1 MPVPAPPV
9 WEPSDRVRGIIF
21 LRVTHAFHSLIVVF
35 VAGAVL
41 PFTAASQTRDSVP
54 PDSAVRMPDIVV
66 TATRSEFVRDLE
78 SPTAT
83 HSDTAGAASRAAGR
97 VAADLLRT
105 VPGVHVQQTSAGQGA
120 VVLRGLVGNQ
130 VLLMVDGIPM
140 NNGTY
145 RDGPGQYLATIDP
158 ETIARIEVVRGPASV
173 LYGSD
178 AQGGVV
184 NVITRPHPNGL
195 GLTLGGALQ
204 ASSSNRGARGRLS
217 AGYGTATWQ
226 ARLGVSV
233 QSASDLRAGSPVN
246 AQTPSGFDAW
256 GADARIDY
264 APNVVHRLTVGVQ
277 QWTMEDVPRYD
288 RYWDFR
294 APALGPDY
302 QYQFSPQT
310 RQLGYA
316 RYAFRSGAAA
326 VRRLTAT
333 ASLAVQREGLTR
345 QRWAADTTPS
355 PRIDFTRD
363 DVLTPGVSLLGESQF
378 PVADRPLTLTWG
390 AEGYHDVL
398 NSHGERQNVVD
409 GSVTP
414 TERQTATGPIPSG
427 RYPDGATMARVGL
440 FLEADAP
447 VTTWLRLSAGGRW
460 SGFRSVAEVGTDLG
474 GRVENSASALTGQ
487 AGAVARIIQ
496 PLDLTLRLAQGFRA
510 PNLYDLTN
518 VGAVP
523 GGVVVPNPNVGAE
536 RSLTYEAGLRVH
548 APTTVGEIVVYRTMI
563 DGFID
568 RVPAAFNGDT
578 LFEGERVYQGQNV
591 GDARLWGIEAEAIQ
605 QLGPVE
611 LRGTLLYT
619 FGKQTLADGTV
630 EPMAKIPPLSG
641 TAEARWWG
649 PNRTWWVAYRLGWAT
664 LQDRLA
670 ARDLDDSRIQSGG
683 TPGFATHSLVASA
696 TLARQFTLSLGLEN
710 LTDALYRT
718 HASGV
723 DAPGRNVWVGMA
735 IYEAY

>member
-1 MPVPAPPV
+1 MRVPQ
-9 WEPSDRVRGIIF
+9 IIF
-21 LRVTHAFHSLIVVF
+21 LRVTRAFHSTIVVF
-35 VAGAVL
+35 AAVAFH

-66 TATRSEFVRDLE
+66 TATRSEFVQDPE
-78 SPTAT
+78 SPAAARTDTVTTA
-83 HSDTAGAASRAAGR
+83 DRAAAR
-97 VAADLLRT
+97 VSADLLRDA
-105 VPGVHVQQTSAGQGA
+105 PGVHVQQTSAGQGA
-120 VVLRGLVGNQ
+120 VVLRGLIGNQ
-130 VLLMVDGIPM
+130 VLILVNGIPM

-158 ETIARIEVVRGPASV
+158 ETIDRIEVVRGPASV

-184 NVITRPHPNGL
+184 NVITSPHPNGL
-195 GLTLGGALQ
+195 GLSLGGAVQ
-204 ASSSNRGARGRLS
+204 GSSSNRGARGRLS

-233 QSASDLRAGSPVN
+233 QGASDLRAGSPVN
-246 AQTPSGFDAW
+246 DQTPTGFDAW
-256 GADARIDY
+256 GVGARIDY
-264 APNVVHRLTVGVQ
+264 VPSTAHRVTAGVE
-277 QWTMEDVPRYD
+277 QWKMNDVSRYD

-302 QYQFSPQT
+302 EYKFAPQQ
-310 RQLGYA
+310 RQLGYV
-316 RYAFRSGAAA
+316 RYAFRSDLAA

-355 PRIDFTRD
+355 PRVDLTRD
-363 DVLTPGVSLLGESQF
+363 DVFTPGVSLVGESQF
-378 PVADRPLTLTWG
+378 PVAQRLLTLTWG
-390 AEGYHDVL
+390 AEGYRDALH
-398 NSHGERQNVVD
+398 SSGERRNLVD

-414 TERQTATGPIPSG
+414 TERQTASGSIPSG
-427 RYPDGATMARVGL
+427 RYPDGATMGRVGL

-447 VTTWLRLSAGGRW
+447 LTEWLRLSAGGRW

-474 GRVENSASALTGQ
+474 GRVENSAGAVTGQ
-487 AGAVARIIQ
+487 AGAVARIAR
-496 PLDLTLRLAQGFRA
+496 PLDLTLRVAQGFRA

-536 RSLTYEAGLRVH
+536 RSLTYEAGLRAH
-548 APTTVGEIVVYRTMI
+548 TGTMGGEVVAYRTLI

-568 RVPAAFNGDT
+568 RVPATFNGDT
-578 LFEGERVYQGQNV
+578 LLEGERVFQGENV
-591 GDARLWGIEAEAIQ
+591 GDARLWGIEAEAIHRQ
-605 QLGPVE
+605 GSVE

-619 FGKQTLADGTV
+619 YGKQTLADGTV

-641 TAEARWWG
+641 FAEARWWG
-649 PNRTWWVAYRLGWAT
+649 SKRAWWIAYRLGWAT
-664 LQDRLA
+664 FQDRLA
-670 ARDLDDSRIQSGG
+670 ARDLEDSRIPPGG
-683 TPGFATHSLVASA
+683 TPGFTTHSLVASA
-696 TLARQFTLSLGLEN
+696 TFARDFSVSLGLEN

-723 DAPGRNVWVGMA
+723 DAPGRHVWVGIA
-735 IYEAY
+735 VVQGW